1 MVKQEMLTL
10 DEPADQAELS
20 RISNEYNDRFAGM
33 SALGISESSGT
44 LSGLNRRIRGIMVQS
59 LMAMDH
65 QDNESMYRDGLV
77 HVLGEPEFFE
87 GPQARHMLNT
97 LEGPSLMNV
106 MTAAA
111 EPLEIGGVQVLI
123 GGEGRWQDL
132 SELSLVLSRY
142 GVQGGASGLLG
153 VLGPTRMTYDHIIGT
168 VRYVS
173 GLMSTLVS
181 DWYDGEGNYIE
192 GA

>member
-1 MVKQEMLTL
+1 MLTL
-10 DEPADQAELS
+10 DEPVDQAELS
-20 RISNEYNDRFAGM
+20 RISNEYNDRFVGL
-33 SALGISESSGT
+33 SALAISENTGM
-44 LSGLNRRIRGIMVQS
+44 LHGLNRRIRGVMVQA
-59 LMAMDH
+59 LMAMDR
-65 QDNESMYRDGLV
+65 QDNEPMYRDGLV

-87 GPQARHMLNT
+87 GPQVRHMLNA
-97 LEGPSLMNV
+97 LEGPSLV
-106 MTAAA
+106 DVVTAAA

-153 VLGPTRMTYDHIIGT
+153 VLGPTRMTYDRIIGT

-173 GLMSTLVS
+173 GLMSALVS
-181 DWYDGEGNYIE
+181 DWYDGESNYIE